1 MARREDISFNKAR
14 INKLYLGDENG
25 LLGTIVP
32 YNTVFFERYTLEQFE
47 SDPVTAGKAGGAATG
62 AGGDENVMGLGK
74 NMFEYHILGAGQ
86 TILAPSL
93 VATGLLVSLD
103 KVNDEG
109 AEYSQGILARSKQA
123 MVIGTDEFYFK
134 LKFSI
139 ADVSGA
145 DEVAVGFRKAE
156 AYQANIDDYADMAAL
171 NVIGGD
177 IKIETIVGDAVTV
190 TTDTTDNWADGA
202 TKTLEVY
209 VSKAGVVTYKVD
221 GAAPTT
227 VAAYTFTD
235 ALTVIPFF
243 HLLHAATT
251 PGDVILQE
259 WECGLQ

>member
-1 MARREDISFNKAR
+1 MQDQRFSILRAGSLYVGSRR
-14 INKLYLGDENG
+14 G
-25 LLGTIVP
+25 LLGTLVQEK
-32 YNTVFFERYTLEQFE
+32 NLFERYTIEKFE
-47 SDPVTAGKAGGAATG
+47 CDPVTSIKAGGAAAGATG
-62 AGGDENVMGLGK
+62 NENMMCLGH
-74 NMFEYHILGAGQ
+74 NMFEYHVLGAGQ

-103 KVNDEG
+103 QTDNEG
-109 AEYSQGILARSKQA
+109 AEYTQGILARAKQA

-156 AYQANIDDYADMAAL
+156 AYQANIDDYADMAVL
-171 NVIGGD
+171 NVIGGA
-177 IKIETIVGDAVTV
+177 INIETMIGAAGTV
-190 TTDTTDNWADGA
+190 TTDTTDTWADA
-202 TKTLEVY
+202 AVHTLEVY
-209 VSKAGVVTYKVD
+209 VRRDGVVTYKVD

-235 ALTVIPFF
+235 ALTVVPFF
-243 HLLHAATT
+243 HLLHATTT

>member
-14 INKLYLGDENG
+14 INNLYLGDENG

-32 YNTVFFERYTLEQFE
+32 YNTIFFERYTLEKFE
-47 SDPVTAGKAGGAATG
+47 NDPVTSIKSGGAAGGATG
-62 AGGDENVMGLGK
+62 AENMMCLGR
-74 NMFEYHILGAGQ
+74 NMFEYHVLGIGQ

-103 KVNDEG
+103 QVDDEG

-156 AYQANIDDYADMAAL
+156 AYQAAIDDYDEMAAL
-171 NVIGGD
+171 NVISGD
-177 IKIETIVGDAVTV
+177 ITVETILNDGATDS
-190 TTDTTDNWADGA
+190 TDTTDNWADGA
-202 TKTLEVY
+202 THTLEVY
-209 VSKAGVVTYKVD
+209 VSKAGVVTFKID
-221 GAAPTT
+221 GAAPTAT
-227 VAAYTFTD
+227 AAFTFDD
-235 ALTVIPFF
+235 AEVVIPFF
-243 HLLHAATT
+243 HLLHATTT